1 MYAALDCMLDSVAS
15 PACCQSPLIFRGG
28 QLFWLLGVTVLQ
40 PQLSDCVVGAVAGL
54 HLLSLSFCP
63 GF

>member
-1 MYAALDCMLDSVAS
+1 MLHLIAGLTVCCVTWLLPVTLDFQGRPVLAV
-15 PACCQSPLIFRGG
+15 
-28 QLFWLLGVTVLQ
+28 WLGVTVLQ